1 MERHFEGARK
11 ICRGLSE
18 EIRKTPGEL
27 LSAPERKEE
36 MNLQEAIDNAK
47 KVSQTE
53 TLNRAVK
60 ESHKQ
65 LAAWLEELQQ
75 LRKENEELKEKLC
88 QNK

>member
-1 MERHFEGARK
+1 
-11 ICRGLSE
+11 
-18 EIRKTPGEL
+18 
-27 LSAPERKEE
+27 

-47 KVSQTE
+47 KVSQTDS
-53 TLNRAVK
+53 LNRSVK

>member
-1 MERHFEGARK
+1 
-11 ICRGLSE
+11 
-18 EIRKTPGEL
+18 
-27 LSAPERKEE
+27 

-88 QNK
+88 QSK

>member
-1 MERHFEGARK
+1 MP
-11 ICRGLSE
+11 E

-27 LSAPERKEE
+27 LSTPERKEE

>member
-1 MERHFEGARK
+1 MP
-11 ICRGLSE
+11 E

-27 LSAPERKEE
+27 LSTPERKEE

-47 KVSQTE
+47 KISQTDS
-53 TLNRAVK
+53 LNRSVK